1 MGRAQPTH
9 HGPTSAEQGADPQ
22 LAEALDR
29 LLDALD
35 GFPPGAGDAN
45 ALPQESPS
53 YGGGGVLPRREVHH
67 VLHMLGLRLRYSHRL
82 RYRLLRLVFVW
93 LLVVCVSTG
102 VALILSWLLTAP

>member
-9 HGPTSAEQGADPQ
+9 HVASSAEHGADPQ

-35 GFPPGAGDAN
+35 GFPAREGEAN
-45 ALPQESPS
+45 ALPQESLS
-53 YGGGGVLPRREVHH
+53 RDGGGVLPLPEIHH
-67 VLHMLGLRLRYSHRL
+67 AFHLVGVRLRYSHSR

-93 LLVVCVSTG
+93 LVVVCVSTT
-102 VALILSWLLTAP
+102 VALMLSWFLSVA

>member
-9 HGPTSAEQGADPQ
+9 HGPTSAEHGADPQ

-35 GFPPGAGDAN
+35 GFPAREGDAD
-45 ALPQESPS
+45 ALPQESLC
-53 YGGGGVLPRREVHH
+53 YGGGSVLPRREVHH

-93 LLVVCVSTG
+93 LMVVCVSTG
-102 VALILSWLLTAP
+102 VALMLSWFLSVA